1 MPRYKIHFEDG
12 SEAGEAVYAVHIKP
26 GDVIIAAGTQKVRVL
41 DLVPVEED
49 SPYVG
54 LLRVEPV

>member
-1 MPRYKIHFEDG
+1 
-12 SEAGEAVYAVHIKP
+12 VYAVHIKP
-26 GDVIIAAGTQKVRVL
+26 GDVIIAEGTQRVRVL
-41 DLVPVEED
+41 DLVIVEEED